1 MPGRLNTWWKFHE
14 CLFCKQPLL
23 QKLYA
28 RFTTFQPMF
37 YASQTYYIS
46 YHMPPIAQSSL
57 NRVEMHAAQV
67 DSSTVVSLVLNF
79 MILVLIVSIQF
90 VYLVF
95 SLKFIGPL

>member
-1 MPGRLNTWWKFHE
+1 MCDIWSVV
-14 CLFCKQPLL
+14 
-23 QKLYA
+23 
-28 RFTTFQPMF
+28 
-37 YASQTYYIS
+37 YASQTS
-46 YHMPPIAQSSL
+46 FHMPPIVQYSF
-57 NRVEMHAAQV
+57 NRVEMHQAQV

>member
-1 MPGRLNTWWKFHE
+1 
-14 CLFCKQPLL
+14 
-23 QKLYA
+23 
-28 RFTTFQPMF
+28 
-37 YASQTYYIS
+37 
-46 YHMPPIAQSSL
+46 
-57 NRVEMHAAQV
+57 MHAAQV